1 MAERAYERF
10 AWIIL
15 FLVAVIFALF
25 GLGDI
30 ILGTA
35 ADPAIV
41 EGIAGMTPEEVGA
54 ADPRLLLLV
63 DQQVRAGGAAFMVYG
78 ILAAAIAWTSY
89 RGGERWAWYV
99 LWTLP
104 LLNVLIFL
112 NMYTSTDFSAGVLP
126 PPLQSAPRLP
136 GDYGGGPPLADPAV
150 LPEGRIVRPS
160 STDASVKSREPPLGL
175 RPLTLRTEFP
185 PQRPRALSPLVGTPV
200 PPTTPRPAI
209 AHRTR

>member
-1 MAERAYERF
+1 MAERWYERY

-41 EGIAGMTPEEVGA
+41 EGITGMTPEEIGVE
-54 ADPRLLLLV
+54 DPRILVLV
-63 DQQVRAGGAAFMVYG
+63 DQQVRAGGAVFMVFG
-78 ILAAAIAWTSY
+78 ILAAVIAWTSF
-89 RGGERWAWYV
+89 RGGERWAWYA

-112 NMYTSTDFSAGVLP
+112 TQYTSFDLSTGVLP
-126 PPLQSAPRLP
+126 PPLLSAPVFL
-136 GDYGGGPPLADPAV
+136 
-150 LPEGRIVRPS
+150 
-160 STDASVKSREPPLGL
+160 
-175 RPLTLRTEFP
+175 
-185 PQRPRALSPLVGTPV
+185 
-200 PPTTPRPAI
+200 AI
-209 AHRTR
+209 AVVGLLLPVRRFFPKAA

>member
-1 MAERAYERF
+1 MAERAYEKG

-41 EGIAGMTPEEVGA
+41 EAITGMTPEEIGA
-54 ADPRLLLLV
+54 AEPRVLV
-63 DQQVRAGGAAFMVYG
+63 LVEQQIRAGGAAFLVGG
-78 ILAAAIAWTSY
+78 ILAAAIAWTSF
-89 RGGERWAWYV
+89 RGGERWAWYA

-112 NMYTSTDFSAGVLP
+112 IQYTSLDLSTGVLP
-126 PPLQSAPRLP
+126 PPLLSAPVFLAITVVGLLLP
-136 GDYGGGPPLADPAV
+136 IRRFFPK
-150 LPEGRIVRPS
+150 EG
-160 STDASVKSREPPLGL
+160 
-175 RPLTLRTEFP
+175 
-185 PQRPRALSPLVGTPV
+185 
-200 PPTTPRPAI
+200 
-209 AHRTR
+209 